1 MKIELTY
8 QGLRALTDTRGG
20 ELISLQNAVGT
31 EYIWDGNPA
40 FWPGINPLLFPF
52 VGTLK
57 DGTVCFEGKPYSME
71 RHGFARRMDF
81 SVAEQRENSILFELR
96 ETEQTLAQY
105 PYPFLLKVRHTLE
118 ENGFITRQPSAADKR
133 VLELSPTEKALN
145 LLPELRDTLRTW
157 RLRVTA
163 DLTEEEQAQLSA
175 LLAKM
180 KIRAAEYMEER

>member
-1 MKIELTY
+1 MPSITRDITELARCGNQY
-8 QGLRALTDTRGG
+8 RNDRLSSLGLKGCHASFLL
-20 ELISLQNAVGT
+20 EVCNH
-31 EYIWDGNPA
+31 
-40 FWPGINPLLFPF
+40 PGISQDRLASLICVN
-52 VGTLK
+52 K
-57 DGTVCFEGKPYSME
+57 SNIA
-71 RHGFARRMDF
+71 RHA
-81 SVAEQRENSILFELR
+81 A
-96 ETEQTLAQY
+96 
-105 PYPFLLKVRHTLE
+105 TLE
-118 ENGFITRQPSAADKR
+118 ENGFITRHPSAADKR